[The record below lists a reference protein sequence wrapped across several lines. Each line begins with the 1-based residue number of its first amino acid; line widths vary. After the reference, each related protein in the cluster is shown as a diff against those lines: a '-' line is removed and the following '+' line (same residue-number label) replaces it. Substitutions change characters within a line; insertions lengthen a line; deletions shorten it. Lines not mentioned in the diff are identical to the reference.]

1 MATLV
6 VRTADGHRF
15 VAMSDPAD
23 PALATRMMGEE
34 PLGAHVRAAVNAQGR
49 TILSDFTPTGQGAA

>member
-1 MATLV
+1 
-6 VRTADGHRF
+6 
-15 VAMSDPAD
+15 MSDPAD

-49 TILSDFTPTGQGAA
+49 TILSAFTPTGQGAAG